1 MVKKISNQPWKVPY
15 YDINP
20 KKETFKKEKENV
32 AKSNDN
38 SGFFE

>member
-20 KKETFKKEKENV
+20 QKETFKKEKE
-32 AKSNDN
+32 KSNDN